1 MHCDVAT
8 FMTSNCEQTLGVDID
23 ILCVQMCFI
32 QCQLYGIPAKIVHG
46 DSLTREFWSAWC
58 TSDWILGG
66 IAQAMEEKIVA
77 ERGGETAAAVPAEL
91 ITLEEQLV
99 LF

>member
-1 MHCDVAT
+1 MLEAGYKPSQR
-8 FMTSNCEQTLGVDID
+8 MAAMGVDID

-32 QCQLYGIPAKIVHG
+32 QCQLYRIPAKIVHG

-66 IAQAMEEKIVA
+66 FSRAMAEKIEA
-77 ERGGETAAAVPAEL
+77 ERDEKTAATAPAAT